1 MGLAFEGEFG
11 EVVDLGKKIQ
21 GKIGLPE
28 SNFIALVHK
37 HLLEP

>member
-1 MGLAFEGEFG
+1 MGSAFEGKLG
-11 EVVDLGKKIQ
+11 EMINLGKEIQ

-28 SNFIALVHK
+28 SNFVALVQE